1 VLPDAAPRV
10 VGAFFWAKPEEVTV
24 YQQNTSVLVENSSR
38 DHAEPRQYRLR
49 EIWGV
54 WAAAALPMAA
64 LAWLVAPALAHIL
77 DGPTGWPRALLACMT
92 AGLVWQG
99 VLVLALVRRE
109 TGSLR
114 WPTVRDALW
123 LGRPVSPRTG
133 RVGGRVWWVLLPA
146 VLVVGLAQL
155 LPSIPGPAE
164 RDLGAFLRSAIGQQ
178 FLSGN
183 WPWFALIVVMAVFN
197 TVLGEELLFRGLLL
211 PRMRGAFGRADW
223 LANGLLFAVYHLH
236 MPWVIPKALLDTLA
250 LAYPTRRYRS
260 AWLGILVHSVQSLLI
275 VSASLAA
282 VLR

>member
-1 VLPDAAPRV
+1 M
-10 VGAFFWAKPEEVTV
+10 
-24 YQQNTSVLVENSSR
+24 YQQDVSVVRREKPSS
-38 DHAEPRQYRLR
+38 DQTEPRQYRLR
-49 EIWGV
+49 EIGGV

-64 LAWLVAPALAHIL
+64 LAWLVAPALARML
-77 DGPTGWPRALLACMT
+77 DGPTAWPRALLVCMT

-99 VLVLALVRRE
+99 VLVLVLVRHE

-114 WPTVRDALW
+114 WPIVRDALW

-133 RVGGRVWWVLLPA
+133 RVGGRVWWALLPA
-146 VLVVGLAQL
+146 LVVVGIEQL
-155 LPSIPGPAE
+155 LPSLRAPAE
-164 RDLGAFLRSAIGQQ
+164 RDLGAFLRSAIGQD

-183 WPWFALIVVMAVFN
+183 WPWFGLIVVMAVFN
-197 TVLGEELLFRGLLL
+197 TVLGEELLFRGVLL

-236 MPWVIPKALLDTLA
+236 LPWVIPKALLDTVA

-260 AWLGILVHSVQSLLI
+260 AWLGIIVHSVQSLLI
-275 VSASLAA
+275 VGASFAA

>member
-1 VLPDAAPRV
+1 MSQQSLSMRV
-10 VGAFFWAKPEEVTV
+10 EKP
-24 YQQNTSVLVENSSR
+24 TS
-38 DHAEPRQYRLR
+38 DHVEPRQYRLR
-49 EIWGV
+49 QICGV

-64 LAWLVAPALAHIL
+64 LAWLVAPALARML
-77 DGPTGWPRALLACMT
+77 DGPTAWPRALLVCLT

-99 VLVLALVRRE
+99 VLVLVMVRRE
-109 TGSLR
+109 TGTLR
-114 WPTVRDALW
+114 WPRVRDALW

-146 VLVVGLAQL
+146 ALVVGIEQL
-155 LPSIPGPAE
+155 IPSIAAPVE
-164 RDLGAFLRSAIGQQ
+164 RDLGAFLRSTFGQE

-211 PRMRGAFGRADW
+211 PRMRGVFGRADW

-250 LAYPTRRYRS
+250 LAYPSRRYRS
-260 AWLGILVHSVQSLLI
+260 AWLGILVHSVQSVLI
-275 VSASLAA
+275 VGASLAA